1 METKYRLLVW
11 FFTAVM
17 VITIAGFFKS
27 YIKFLP
33 DTDKYPIVIHI
44 HFIAFVFW
52 LALMVV
58 QPILIRRKKYDL
70 HHRMGK
76 ISYLIAPV
84 LVITILMLVRK
95 QTMREIGVSESN
107 AAVTAFIGL
116 LDAISFSVYY
126 LIAMAN
132 KRNIRWHVA
141 FLIAA
146 TLVVLNPGMSRLLNQ
161 VKPGLGLLLAVI
173 LPFIVS
179 ITIMLFEK
187 VKCKK
192 PVLKSPYF
200 LFLCCWTLEV
210 VLFMTI
216 PSTELWHNLIVHLMK

>member
-76 ISYLIAPV
+76 ILS
-84 LVITILMLVRK
+84 
-95 QTMREIGVSESN
+95 
-107 AAVTAFIGL
+107 
-116 LDAISFSVYY
+116 D
-126 LIAMAN
+126 
-132 KRNIRWHVA
+132 
-141 FLIAA
+141 
-146 TLVVLNPGMSRLLNQ
+146 
-161 VKPGLGLLLAVI
+161 
-173 LPFIVS
+173 
-179 ITIMLFEK
+179 
-187 VKCKK
+187 C
-192 PVLKSPYF
+192 
-200 LFLCCWTLEV
+200 
-210 VLFMTI
+210 
-216 PSTELWHNLIVHLMK
+216 PSTGDHNSYAGKKTNDERNWCF

>member
-11 FFTAVM
+11 FFAAVM

-58 QPILIRRKKYDL
+58 QPILIRRKRYGL
-70 HHRMGK
+70 HRKMGK

-84 LVITILMLVRK
+84 LVITILILVRK
-95 QTMREIGVSESN
+95 QTIREIGISESN

-116 LDAISFSVYY
+116 LDAVSFSVYY

-146 TLVVLNPGMSRLLNQ
+146 TLVVLNPGLSRLLNQ
-161 VKPGLGLLLAVI
+161 IKPGLGLLIAVI
-173 LPFIVS
+173 LPFITS
-179 ITIMLFEK
+179 ITIILIEK
-187 VKCKK
+187 IKCRR

-200 LFLCCWTLEV
+200 LFFCCWTMEI
-210 VLFMTI
+210 VLFITV
-216 PSTELWHNLIVHLMK
+216 PSTELWRNLIVGQMK